1 VLEGSSVIGGRNGK
15 AGGDNDLNTDVRVD
29 GRRLLDRLEELAGI
43 GPIDGGGSCRLALTD
58 DDRLGRD
65 LVVTWMKDLGLT
77 VTIDVV
83 GNITGT
89 WEVGSGAPVMTGSH
103 IDTVRTG
110 GRYDGNLGVLAGL
123 EVIESLMAAGV
134 RPRRP
139 IAVTVFS
146 NEEGARFQ
154 PDMLGSLVYVGGLGV
169 EQALSTLA
177 IDGPSYGDELGRI
190 GYAGTVPC
198 PGPAPHA
205 FVELHIEQGPVLERE
220 GFRFGAVTGVQGIS
234 WQEVTIEGQSNHAGT
249 TPMSMRRDPALV
261 AARLTVF
268 LRELAERMGGDQ
280 VCTVGRIEVVPNLIN
295 VVPRSAT
302 LTLDVRNTDEKLLKA
317 AEAEIDGFI
326 EQIAADENVTI
337 SRRQLAR
344 FEPVEF
350 DPRVVDSVERAIT
363 RRGHSVRRLP
373 SGAGHDAQMLAR
385 VCPTAM
391 IFTPSHLGVS
401 HNPAEHTDDADLV
414 EGTQLLL
421 DVMLD
426 LLDTEFTPSRVE
438 SPTRSLT

>member
-1 VLEGSSVIGGRNGK
+1 MVEVDSSRGQ
-15 AGGDNDLNTDVRVD
+15 ALGDAPVTPRVD
-29 GRRLLDRLEELAGI
+29 GRRLLDRLDDLARI
-43 GPIDGGGSCRLALTD
+43 GPIEGGGSCRLALSD
-58 DDRLGRD
+58 SDRDGRD
-65 LVVTWMKDLGLT
+65 LVVTWMKDLGLE
-77 VTIDVV
+77 VSVDVV
-83 GNITGT
+83 GNVTGT
-89 WEVGSGAPVMTGSH
+89 WNVGVGAPVMTGSH

-110 GRYDGNLGVLAGL
+110 GRYDGNLGVLAG
-123 EVIESLMAAGV
+123 IETIETLIQAGI

-139 IAVTVFS
+139 IAVTIFS

-154 PDMLGSLVYVGGLGV
+154 PDMLGSLVYVGGMAV
-169 EQALSTLA
+169 EEALSTVA
-177 IDGPSYGDELGRI
+177 IDGATYGDELLRI
-190 GYAGTVPC
+190 GYAGSVPC
-198 PGPAPHA
+198 PAPAPHA

-280 VCTVGRIEVVPNLIN
+280 VCTVGRIEIVPNLIN

-302 LTLDVRNTDEKLLKA
+302 LTLDVRNTDEALLSA
-317 AEAEIDGFI
+317 AESEIDSFLRK
-326 EQIAADENVTI
+326 IADDEDVNI
-337 SRRQLAR
+337 SRRVLAR

-350 DPRVVDSVERAIT
+350 DARVIDTVQRAIE

-391 IFTPSHLGVS
+391 IFTPSHLGIS

-414 EGTQLLL
+414 DGAQLLL
-421 DVMLD
+421 DVIMELV
-426 LLDTEFTPSRVE
+426 DTDFDVDTTSGRAFSR
-438 SPTRSLT
+438 SQP

>member
-1 VLEGSSVIGGRNGK
+1 MVEVDSSRGQ
-15 AGGDNDLNTDVRVD
+15 ALGDAPVTPRVD
-29 GRRLLDRLEELAGI
+29 GRRLLDRLDDLARI
-43 GPIDGGGSCRLALTD
+43 GPIEGGGSCRLALSD
-58 DDRLGRD
+58 SDRDGRD
-65 LVVTWMKDLGLT
+65 LVVTWMKDLGLE
-77 VTIDVV
+77 VSVDVV
-83 GNITGT
+83 GNVTGT
-89 WEVGSGAPVMTGSH
+89 WNVGVGAPVMTGSH

-110 GRYDGNLGVLAGL
+110 GRYDGNLGVLAG
-123 EVIESLMAAGV
+123 IETIETLIRAGI

-139 IAVTVFS
+139 IAVTIFS

-154 PDMLGSLVYVGGLGV
+154 PDMLGSLVYVGGMAV
-169 EQALSTLA
+169 EEALSTVA
-177 IDGPSYGDELGRI
+177 IDGATYGDELLRI
-190 GYAGTVPC
+190 GYAGSVPC
-198 PGPAPHA
+198 PAPAPHA

-280 VCTVGRIEVVPNLIN
+280 VCTVGRIEIVPNLIN

-302 LTLDVRNTDEKLLKA
+302 LTLDVRNTDEALLSA
-317 AEAEIDGFI
+317 AESEIDSFLRK
-326 EQIAADENVTI
+326 IADDEDVNI
-337 SRRQLAR
+337 SRRVLAR

-350 DPRVVDSVERAIT
+350 DARVIDTVQRAIE

-391 IFTPSHLGVS
+391 IFTPSHLGIS

-414 EGTQLLL
+414 DGAQLLL
-421 DVMLD
+421 DVIMELV
-426 LLDTEFTPSRVE
+426 DTDFDVDTTSGSAFSR
-438 SPTRSLT
+438 SQP